1 MSTVHNIFFVNLY
14 DFLRAVDRQCRAR
27 RRKRRVRTLA
37 AADAEGGYSDA
48 EMACESVSGSRVVV
62 PESLLTPLPRHVTG

>member
-1 MSTVHNIFFVNLY
+1 MSTVHNLFFVNLY

-27 RRKRRVRTLA
+27 RRKRRTLA
-37 AADAEGGYSDA
+37 AADAEDGYSDA